1 MAAFH
6 GCHTHLHTPSLPH
19 TLHPFVHPAQSLG
32 IDFESTRKRL
42 LSLFDPER
50 TLPSFQ
56 QPPYEASMA
65 AVHDCHSPYGA
76 STFHYHHPFPSHSFH
91 TANHQQPCPQHP
103 FPSMSNTSKHEGS
116 LTHLEAVLTRL
127 DESMHSM
134 NLKIDEL
141 LNRFPPATPISNA
154 NPIPVPHPYHA
165 APANNHRI
173 NLEGPWTDGTA
184 PHLQEE
190 KLSECC
196 PRTPSPPPPPPP
208 APSPPPPSPP
218 LVALIQPPPT
228 TLSGSLPV
236 VIVSLITNS
245 NPHMSSDPRGITILG
260 VRKEHFSRGKEL
272 DHSFPLTF
280 YTAKW
285 FDFRN
290 TNLHLLIS
298 SPILIWD
305 PGSNVE
311 AMVVAPT
318 P

>member
-6 GCHTHLHTPSLPH
+6 SCHTHLHAPSLPH

-65 AVHDCHSPYGA
+65 AVHGCHSLYGA

-103 FPSMSNTSKHEGS
+103 FPSMSNTSKHEGY

-154 NPIPVPHPYHA
+154 NPIPVPHPHHA

-173 NLEGPWTDGTA
+173 NLKGSWTDGTA

-208 APSPPPPSPP
+208 APSPPSPSPP

-228 TLSGSLPV
+228 TLPGPLPI
-236 VIVSLITNS
+236 VIVSLIANS
-245 NPHMSSDPRGITILG
+245 NPHMSSDPAGSP
-260 VRKEHFSRGKEL
+260 FSESARSTSAVERSSTTPSPSPFTLQNGSTSATL
-272 DHSFPLTF
+272 TSICSF
-280 YTAKW
+280 
-285 FDFRN
+285 
-290 TNLHLLIS
+290 LH
-298 SPILIWD
+298 PF
-305 PGSNVE
+305 
-311 AMVVAPT
+311 
-318 P
+318 